1 MRAVGAAVVKVHSV
15 VAIQVRAGGSEIG
28 VPVPDRAGIVRRVEH
43 EGVGMLAQ
51 AVQAGARRKAG
62 AEAEVLRF
70 ENKARGGG
78 VEEGLIGTTAE
89 NGEAEGRLDV
99 VEDQISAV
107 GAELFLGMRGPF
119 SWIAT

>member
-1 MRAVGAAVVKVHSV
+1 MCAVGAAVVKVHRV
-15 VAIQVRAGGSEIG
+15 VAIQIRAGRNEIG
-28 VPVPDRAGIVRRVEH
+28 VPIPDSSGIVRRVEH

-78 VEEGLIGTTAE
+78 VEEGLVGTAAE

-99 VEDQISAV
+99 VED
-107 GAELFLGMRGPF
+107 
-119 SWIAT
+119 